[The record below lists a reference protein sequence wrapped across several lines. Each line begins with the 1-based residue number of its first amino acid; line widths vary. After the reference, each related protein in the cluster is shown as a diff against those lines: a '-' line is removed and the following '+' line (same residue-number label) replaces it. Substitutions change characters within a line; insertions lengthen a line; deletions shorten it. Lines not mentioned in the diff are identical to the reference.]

1 MESQKTQSIV
11 VPLAEVKILGGP
23 LQTMVPNE
31 KELFNK
37 IWYIY
42 IIFKNNN

>member
-1 MESQKTQSIV
+1 MESQRTQSIV
-11 VPLAEVKILGGP
+11 IPLTEVKELGGP

-37 IWYIY
+37 IW
-42 IIFKNNN
+42 